1 MIPILIPKIWELTK
15 NNKKQKVAKSLVKFS
30 SLATYIKNKKTKLQI
45 EDEEVFTINECG
57 SGELVGY
64 GF

>member
-30 SLATYIKNKKTKLQI
+30 SLATYIKNKKGQNPSKLVRMKGL
-45 EDEEVFTINECG
+45 EPP
-57 SGELVGY
+57 
-64 GF
+64 